1 MAIPLLLVVSATAF
15 LIQSL
20 IPGDIASVIGGID
33 ATPEEVVEIRKKLG
47 LDQPVILQY
56 LNWLLSAVQGD
67 LGTSLANGEP
77 VASVLA
83 TRIPVTISLVG
94 LATLTSLTVGVLLGL
109 LSSWGPKRLGRL
121 VDVISIV
128 GLAAPGFWIAL
139 ILISTFA
146 VQLRLFPP
154 GGYVPA
160 SESVSG
166 WLIALVLPVIAVSA
180 SGLTAI
186 AKQTREAMLDV
197 SSRDFIR
204 NLRANGISPRSILLR
219 HALRNAAIPVVTIT
233 GLIFIG
239 SLTGAV
245 VIEIIFGLPGLGTL
259 AVNSTMTQ
267 DIPLIQGVAV
277 SFTLLVVVVNLIV
290 DIVYGLIN
298 PKVRVS

>member
-83 TRIPVTISLVG
+83 TRLPVTISLVG

-160 SESVSG
+160 SESLSG
-166 WLIALVLPVIAVSA
+166 WLIALVLPVVAVSA